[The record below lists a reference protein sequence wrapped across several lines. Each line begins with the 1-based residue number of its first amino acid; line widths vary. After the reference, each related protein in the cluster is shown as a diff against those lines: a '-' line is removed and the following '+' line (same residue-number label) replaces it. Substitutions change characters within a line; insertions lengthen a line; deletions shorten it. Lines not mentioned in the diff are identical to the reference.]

1 MLLKKLSN
9 YHLFLNL
16 NEIKIPLQNKHKFKK
31 LTLINDSNIKI
42 SYFYIFN
49 LFINKQRN
57 KKD

>member
-42 SYFYIFN
+42 SYILSFKVI
-49 LFINKQRN
+49 
-57 KKD
+57 D